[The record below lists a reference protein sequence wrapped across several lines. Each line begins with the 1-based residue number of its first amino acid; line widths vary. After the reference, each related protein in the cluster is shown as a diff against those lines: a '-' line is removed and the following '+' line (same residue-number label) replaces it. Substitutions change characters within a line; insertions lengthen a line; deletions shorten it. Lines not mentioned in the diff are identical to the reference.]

1 MNHLPPMKGNI
12 MYNPFKRTSM
22 IQEILIIDS
31 SIENQELRKLN
42 RKLNRKSRIQS
53 ITVVGLLIL
62 VVLVTRRNVVELN
75 ENFTI
80 TK

>member
-12 MYNPFKRTSM
+12 MYNPFKRTST

-62 VVLVTRRNVVELN
+62 VVLVTRKNVVHVN

>member
-1 MNHLPPMKGNI
+1 
-12 MYNPFKRTSM
+12 MYNPFKRTST

-31 SIENQELRKLN
+31 SNENQELKKLN
-42 RKLNRKSRIQS
+42 KKLNRKSRIQS

-62 VVLVTRRNVVELN
+62 VVLVTRRNVTELN
-75 ENFTI
+75 ENFTV